1 MDGPGA
7 SWFWSRY
14 DPPMPITEIVR
25 VLATGRSHTAT
36 IDLFYDVDGRMGTD
50 EEARARPFFWLRVRN
65 SEVRIL
71 GPFFDELDALDEGES
86 LGFTWD

>member
-50 EEARARPFFWLRVRN
+50 EEAREELLGLLAARAA
-65 SEVRIL
+65 E
-71 GPFFDELDALDEGES
+71 EHEQHQ
-86 LGFTWD
+86 